1 MLNFLPSSI
10 QFVLSF
16 CLYIINV
23 FIFGTSLIPFII
35 LKAIIPIPVF
45 RKFMTLI
52 LTTTTTTWAIVNSY
66 ILLFTKKME
75 WDIQIEGEYSKKKSY
90 MVISNHQSWVDIF
103 ALQEVLNTRIPYF
116 RFFMKD
122 NLKWLPILG
131 IVWWGLDYP
140 FMKRYSK
147 KFIEKNPHLKG
158 KDIEATKKA
167 CERFKNG
174 SVAIVNFP
182 EGTRFTKEKHQKQK
196 SPYKNL
202 LLPKAGGVAIA
213 LSALEGQLTSI
224 LDVTIIYNK
233 KEIGFKSFLNGK
245 MKKITV
251 IIKQIEIDKDFTG
264 DYINDLEFKKNFQT
278 RMNTIWKEKDELI
291 TQYYLQHNK
300 NS

>member
-10 QFVLSF
+10 QFILSF

-35 LKAIIPIPVF
+35 LKAIIPIPIF

-52 LTTTTTTWAIVNSY
+52 LTTTTTTWSIVNSY
-66 ILLFTKKME
+66 ILIFTKKIE
-75 WDIQIEGEYSKKKSY
+75 WDIQIEGEYSKKNSY
-90 MVISNHQSWVDIF
+90 MIISNHQSWVDIF

-167 CERFKNG
+167 CERFKDG

-233 KEIGFKSFLNGK
+233 EEIGFKSFLNGK